1 MPVQFQK
8 GGRQYQHQH
17 QHQREPHPP
26 ACLVIP
32 RSPGFSEY
40 QLTEDSGSWS
50 SAPGEMDAGT
60 LSISSA
66 GEGTEKPAPPVTR
79 IGVEGEQEQIP
90 YSVA

>member
-1 MPVQFQK
+1 
-8 GGRQYQHQH
+8 
-17 QHQREPHPP
+17 
-26 ACLVIP
+26 
-32 RSPGFSEY
+32 
-40 QLTEDSGSWS
+40 
-50 SAPGEMDAGT
+50 MDAGT